1 MKKVML
7 NMRGFMLALVLAFV
21 TVIGCAQDKEKS
33 MTVSELK
40 EQIQK
45 DPNLVVLD
53 VRTAQEL
60 KGPLGQID
68 GAVNIPVQNLEE
80 RISEVEKLKGKKI
93 AVICRTGNRS
103 ARAQQILKE
112 HGINSINVEG
122 GMQEYREKGY

>member
-21 TVIGCAQDKEKS
+21 TVIGCAQDKGKS

>member
-45 DPNLVVLD
+45 DPNIVVLD